1 MSIKV
6 SAKPTELKKV
16 ISLLEAEHP
25 DVEGLAKE
33 VVIELKTMWQAQDH
47 YVIMMVDPSGKRIYT
62 FGVYYT
68 QKQAEKDL
76 FRLSSPGPDPSK
88 GWVQKIKG
96 VPDAV

>member
-1 MSIKV
+1 
-6 SAKPTELKKV
+6 V

-76 FRLSSPGPDPSK
+76 FRLSSPGPGPSR